1 MAYNSAHTGPEI
13 DAAVEMLG
21 QIQSARDAT
30 SSDRGAVETLASQ
43 VAANA
48 SQVASQ
54 ASTVSTKTAQV
65 LASATEVEQAHA
77 EVLSASEAAVDAKD
91 AAAISAE
98 SALASQESTAA
109 SAFAA
114 SQSQLAAGLSEQVS
128 AENVASTSED
138 RAVVDML
145 AQQVEADSASAALS
159 AQNAAAVVT
168 GGTAT
173 LASSPGKIP
182 LADAQGKID
191 SEWISE
197 EIARTSAIQGAIDT
211 AQSAKDSADLATA
224 RTARFMAP
232 ASTPP
237 VIRDDGA
244 ALQLGDRYVNTGNQA
259 EYIYKSSGWELNDSL
274 EAIAGIRDATDPA
287 KGAAE
292 VGWDG
297 SNVAAQSVR
306 KLASK
311 TVLRAY
317 LGSADSVSITTNGVI
332 ATYLYDP
339 LDNTSTDDDDS
350 VIVGTDGRCWKTQ
363 WAAQWRPQKTLYDFM
378 SVAQRAD
385 LKAGTGLVDQT
396 SALSAFWQYIKT
408 TFVDV
413 SSEDYVKVVGDIP
426 AGLYRIDGSV
436 NLTNIKAR
444 NTILEAS
451 GAVFHGRG
459 ATKNVVD
466 MTGTRW
472 LQIHGLTVFGDEANP
487 PRSGVLLGPQG
498 TETSGNNAFFGVNV
512 TGHFLKTCF
521 WNIGSETTTYV
532 RTRGANYNQDP
543 ASKVYIGDGRMRNG
557 ATSDYAVL
565 RAPGVAVSFTN
576 NQFYSCDLRHIG
588 GGAPVWLEFT
598 RGWGFDRGCYFISY
612 NDAIFEIW
620 TTSTSVHQNLSIE
633 GLMETTFKD
642 SPVVGNTGCKHQI
655 KFVGDGTA
663 SELEGFTFK
672 VGVPHTALSSIKQD
686 ASAGALTLTNVDM
699 VIGHQLTPG
708 VPVFDAPTL
717 TMSGRIQT
725 ANATE
730 LNINTIAAFN
740 GILVTSGAG
749 SVRPAAGVYVQMNT
763 TSGQL
768 LFGGSGPRVYDAPY
782 RADGALADAA
792 FKGRAKGAGNAELGN
807 EVMLNAFTVQAP
819 TGAVNGLSAK
829 ASLTTPSYTVQTVS
843 ATLNVGLRS
852 KGSGTKVELG
862 DDAGTNCYLEVGG
875 NTTYAQVRAAGPGAN
890 QDLQLEGKG
899 TGSVRFGTKTASAD
913 APVVGYITIKDASG
927 ALRKLAVIA

>member
-1 MAYNSAHTGPEI
+1 MAYNSAHTGPQI

-30 SSDRGAVETLASQ
+30 AADRAEVATLAAQ
-43 VAANA
+43 VDDNA
-48 SQVASQ
+48 SQVATQ
-54 ASTVSTKTAQV
+54 AATVSTQTAQV
-65 LASATEVEQAHA
+65 LASAAEVEQAHD
-77 EVLSASEAAVDAKD
+77 ETLSASAVAVDAKD
-91 AAAISAE
+91 AAALSAV
-98 SALASQESTAA
+98 SAQASKDSATASATAA
-109 SAFAA
+109 A
-114 SQSQLAAGLSEQVS
+114 QSQVEAGLSEQIS
-128 AENVASTSED
+128 AEN
-138 RAVVDML
+138 
-145 AQQVEADSASAALS
+145 AQQAA
-159 AQNAAAVVT
+159 
-168 GGTAT
+168 
-173 LASSPGKIP
+173 
-182 LADAQGKID
+182 
-191 SEWISE
+191 
-197 EIARTSAIQGAIDT
+197 
-211 AQSAKDSADLATA
+211 A
-224 RTARFMAP
+224 RTARFLAP
-232 ASTPP
+232 AATSPL
-237 VIRDDGA
+237 VRDDGSP
-244 ALQLGDRYVNTGNQA
+244 LQFGDRYVNTVNQA
-259 EYIYKSSGWELNDSL
+259 EYIYRSSGWSISDSL
-274 EAIAGIRDATDPA
+274 EDISEVRDEAVAARDASEGFAITGLGYLQGSQAAALQTNQDRLDAADSAEAAESSAEAAAASVAGIQPALDAKANIADLANASDPA

-292 VGWDG
+292 VGWDD
-297 SNVAAQSVR
+297 STVAAQSVR

-311 TVLRAY
+311 AVLRAY
-317 LGSADSVSITTNGVI
+317 TGSADSVSISTGGVI
-332 ATYLYDP
+332 ATYLFDP
-339 LDNTSTDDDDS
+339 LDSTSTDDDDS
-350 VIVGTDGRCWKTQ
+350 VIVGADGRCWKTQ

-378 SVAQRAD
+378 TAAQRAD

-396 SALSAFWQYIKT
+396 SALSAFWQYIKS

-472 LQIHGLTVFGDEANP
+472 LQIHGLTIFGDEANP
-487 PRSGVLLGPQG
+487 PKCGILLGPQG

-543 ASKVYIGDGRMRNG
+543 TSKVYIGDGRMRNG
-557 ATSDYAVL
+557 ATSDYAAL
-565 RAPGVAVSFTN
+565 RAFGVAVSFTN

-598 RGWGFDRGCYFISY
+598 RGWGWDRGCYFISY

-642 SPVVGNTGCKHQI
+642 TPVVGNTGCKHQI

-663 SELEGFTFK
+663 SALEGFTFK

-686 ASAGALTLTNVDM
+686 ASVGSVTLTNVDM
-699 VIGHQLTPG
+699 VIGQQLTPG

-717 TMSGRIQT
+717 TMTGRIQS

-730 LNINTIAAFN
+730 LNINAIAAFN
-740 GILVTSGAG
+740 GFLVTSGAG
-749 SVRPAAGVYVQMNT
+749 SVRPASGVYVQMNT

-782 RADGALADAA
+782 RTDGALADVA

-807 EVMLNAFTVQAP
+807 EVLLNALQLIAA
-819 TGAVNGLSAK
+819 TGAVNGLIVRA
-829 ASLTTPSYTVQTVS
+829 S
-843 ATLNVGLRS
+843 ATGTAVRFEAFGADSSVSLLLAP
-852 KGSGTKVELG
+852 KGSAGYIITPVANVPNFA
-862 DDAGTNCYLEVGG
+862 DDAAAATGG
-875 NTTYAQVRAAGPGAN
+875 VPIGGHYR
-890 QDLQLEGKG
+890 
-899 TGSVRFGTKTASAD
+899 TASVLKIRVA
-913 APVVGYITIKDASG
+913 
-927 ALRKLAVIA
+927 